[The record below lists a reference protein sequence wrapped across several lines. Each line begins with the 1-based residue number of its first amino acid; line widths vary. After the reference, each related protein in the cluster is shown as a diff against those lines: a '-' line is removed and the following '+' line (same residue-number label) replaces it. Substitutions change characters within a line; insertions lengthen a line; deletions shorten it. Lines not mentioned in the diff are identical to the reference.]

1 MKILTKP
8 NKFLMSAAILFFGL
22 SLQAQTNVFDDVI
35 SISPDHTSLTAALE
49 AAELDDD
56 LQNPNAN
63 FTVLA
68 PDNDAF
74 EDLADQLGVTVAD
87 LLELDNLGQI
97 LLYHVID
104 TELPSSAIA
113 NGDIQAPLS
122 NANTIKFTVTS
133 GGDVFANQAQVNA
146 PDLTADNGVVHSL
159 DAVILSDETVVD
171 VAIDNGFTSLT
182 AAVIAAELLPALT
195 DPFAEYTVFAPS
207 DAAFSDL
214 AAALGTDL
222 DGILEN
228 PELANILLYH
238 VLGEEVMSAMIA
250 NGDIVTPLNAVNTIN
265 LTVTSGGD
273 VFANQAQVELADVG
287 ADNGVVHAIDAVITS
302 NETVVD
308 IAIDNGFT
316 SLTAAVVTAELLPAL
331 TDPFA
336 EYTVFAPSD
345 DAFADLAAAL
355 GTDLDGVL
363 ANPELAS
370 ILTYHVLGEEVM
382 SAMIANGDIVT
393 PLNATNTIKLT
404 ATSEGDVF
412 ANQAQVEL
420 ADAGADNGVV
430 HAIDAVITSNETVV
444 DIAIDNGFTS
454 LTAAVVAAELLPAL
468 TDPFAE
474 YTVFAPS
481 DDAFADLAAALG
493 TDLDGILENP
503 ELANILLYHVLGEEV
518 MSSMI
523 NNGDIVTPLNNANT
537 IKLTATESGAVFA
550 NQAQVEL
557 ADVGA
562 DNGVV
567 HAIDA
572 VILSSETVVDVAID
586 NGFTSLTTAVV
597 TAELLPAL
605 TDPFAELTVFAP
617 SDAAFNDLA
626 AALGTDLDGVL
637 ANPELAGI
645 LTYHVLGEEVM
656 SSMINNGDIVTPL
669 NNANTIKLTVT
680 EGGDV
685 FANQAQVELADV
697 GADNGVVHAIDAVIL
712 SSETVADVAID
723 NGFTALTAAVVTA
736 ELLPALSDPFAE
748 YTVFAPTD
756 QAFNNLA
763 SDLGTDL
770 DGVLAT
776 PFLDQILLFHVVG
789 EELFAADLENGS
801 LEMLSGQST
810 TIDLSDGVQI
820 DNASVVGPDNTAD
833 NGVVHAINAVLDGV
847 LSVDELE
854 KVNIDIFPNPTVDFL
869 RVQGFER
876 GNYAVFDTKGTLVK
890 QGLINGTREINL
902 SDLDNGVYILN
913 VQNEESFSNKRFVK
927 L

>member
-1 MKILTKP
+1 MKISTKP
-8 NKFLMSAAILFFGL
+8 NKFLMSAALLLFGL
-22 SLQAQTNVFDDVI
+22 STQAQTNVFDDVI
-35 SISPDHTSLTAALE
+35 ASSPDHTSLTAALE

-56 LQNPNAN
+56 LQNTNAE
-63 FTVLA
+63 FTVFA

-74 EDLADQLGVTVAD
+74 EALATELGVTVGD

-104 TELPSSAIA
+104 TEIPSSAIE
-113 NGDIQAPLS
+113 NGDIQPPLS
-122 NANTIKFTVTS
+122 NANTIKLTVT
-133 GGDVFANQAQVNA
+133 GDGDVFANQAQVNA

-171 VAIDNGFTSLT
+171 VAIDNGF
-182 AAVIAAELLPALT
+182 A
-195 DPFAEYTVFAPS
+195 
-207 DAAFSDL
+207 
-214 AAALGTDL
+214 
-222 DGILEN
+222 
-228 PELANILLYH
+228 
-238 VLGEEVMSAMIA
+238 
-250 NGDIVTPLNAVNTIN
+250 
-265 LTVTSGGD
+265 
-273 VFANQAQVELADVG
+273 
-287 ADNGVVHAIDAVITS
+287 
-302 NETVVD
+302 
-308 IAIDNGFT
+308 

-345 DAFADLAAAL
+345 AAFNDLAVAL

-363 ANPELAS
+363 ANPELAN

-382 SAMIANGDIVT
+382 SSMINNGDIVT
-393 PLNATNTIKLT
+393 PLNNTNTIKLT
-404 ATSEGDVF
+404 ATGDGDVF

-420 ADAGADNGVV
+420 ADVGADNGVV
-430 HAIDAVITSNETVV
+430 HAIDAVMTSNETVV
-444 DIAIDNGFTS
+444 DVAIDEGFTS
-454 LTAAVVAAELLPAL
+454 LTAAIITAELLPAL

-481 DDAFADLAAALG
+481 DAAFNDLAAALG
-493 TDLDGILENP
+493 TDLDGILANP
-503 ELANILLYHVLGEEV
+503 DLAGILTYHVLGEEV

-537 IKLTATESGAVFA
+537 IKLTATGEGDVFA

-605 TDPFAELTVFAP
+605 TDPFAEYTVFAP

-637 ANPELAGI
+637 ANPELANI

-669 NNANTIKLTVT
+669 NDANTIKLTAT
-680 EGGDV
+680 GDGDV

-697 GADNGVVHAIDAVIL
+697 GADNGVVHAIGAVIL

-723 NGFTALTAAVVTA
+723 NSFTALTAAVVTA
-736 ELLPALSDPFAE
+736 ELLPALTDPFAE
-748 YTVFAPTD
+748 LTVFAPTD
-756 QAFNNLA
+756 DAFNNLA
-763 SDLGTDL
+763 ADLGTDL
-770 DGVLAT
+770 DGILAL
-776 PFLDQILLFHVVG
+776 PNLGDILLYHVVG
-789 EELFAADLENGS
+789 EELIAADLMAGELTMLNGENT
-801 LEMLSGQST
+801 LL
-810 TIDLSDGVQI
+810 DLSDGVQI
-820 DNASVVGPDNTAD
+820 NNATVDGPDNTAD
-833 NGVVHAINAVLDGV
+833 NGVVHVIDAVLDQTF
-847 LSVDELE
+847 LSVDDLE
-854 KVNIDIFPNPTVDFL
+854 RVSIDIFPNPTVDFL

-876 GNYAVFDTKGTLVK
+876 GTFSVFDTKGALIK
-890 QGLINGTREINL
+890 QGLVNGTREINL
-902 SDLDNGVYILN
+902 SDLENGVYILN
-913 VQNEESFSNKRFVK
+913 VQNEESFSNARFVK
-927 L
+927 M